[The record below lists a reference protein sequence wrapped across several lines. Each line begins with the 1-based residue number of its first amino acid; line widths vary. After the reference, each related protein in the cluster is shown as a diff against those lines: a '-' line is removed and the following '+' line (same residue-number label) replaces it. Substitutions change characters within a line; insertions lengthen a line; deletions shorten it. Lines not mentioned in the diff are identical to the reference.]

1 MKTLRILPAVLVLG
15 ALLAADSVF
24 AQFVRFSRCRAA
36 YPCMIPFDVQYRPD
50 PLLAAQYGQ
59 IGNTALS
66 ARVELQFPLKLEIDR
81 PLDQKAVDAAV
92 RKSVEVHAPSQK
104 TPATAPPAIEAPKPK
119 PPSEER

>member
-1 MKTLRILPAVLVLG
+1 VKTLRTLPAVLVLG
-15 ALLAADSVF
+15 ALLAAGSAT
-24 AQFVRFSRCRAA
+24 AQFVSFSRCRAA
-36 YPCMIPFDVQYRPD
+36 YPCLIPFAVQYHPD

-59 IGNTALS
+59 VGNTALS

-81 PLDQKAVDAAV
+81 PLDQKAVDAAM

-104 TPATAPPAIEAPKPK
+104 TLATEPPAIEAPKPK